1 MLWARLALEMQYQNL
16 DRELHNFADGSG
28 TEAGSSLRV
37 ALVALL
43 EQVLAHRK
51 AADSIGCLMRDN
63 THALMYLANAKS
75 AGDA

>member
-1 MLWARLALEMQYQNL
+1 MLCFFLMVFL
-16 DRELHNFADGSG
+16 G
-28 TEAGSSLRV
+28 TEAGSTLRV

-63 THALMYLANAKS
+63 THALMYVMRHVLS
-75 AGDA
+75 LV